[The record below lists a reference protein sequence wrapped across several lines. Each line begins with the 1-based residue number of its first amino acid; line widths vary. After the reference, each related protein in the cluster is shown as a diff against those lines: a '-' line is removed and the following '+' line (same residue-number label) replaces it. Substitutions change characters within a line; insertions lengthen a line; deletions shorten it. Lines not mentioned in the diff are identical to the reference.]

1 MTSYVFI
8 IGLQKNLKKIKT
20 FQWDPFH
27 LFRLKVVFF
36 SFCIFQVRK
45 RLPGGKRCKMMSI
58 LASERFLTLEVV
70 SALSCRDKHTE
81 AVEFDRLAKVWR

>member
-1 MTSYVFI
+1 MKSISFVSP
-8 IGLQKNLKKIKT
+8 QSC
-20 FQWDPFH
+20 
-27 LFRLKVVFF
+27 FF

-81 AVEFDRLAKVWR
+81 AVEFDRLAKVWRCSACSEF